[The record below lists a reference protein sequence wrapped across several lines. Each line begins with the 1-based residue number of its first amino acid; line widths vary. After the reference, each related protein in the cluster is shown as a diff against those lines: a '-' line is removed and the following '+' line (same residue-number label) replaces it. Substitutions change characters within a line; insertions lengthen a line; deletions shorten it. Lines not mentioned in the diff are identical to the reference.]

1 MPDTALPATEIA
13 PAALGAQSV
22 ALHRKPALPG
32 FLGRRQIKLGGAGL
46 TPWSLHW
53 VLIYCEAELDWSR
66 ADYSNLSRWSDSHV
80 SLYDGPHPE
89 QAHRLPHERMA
100 ATVLNAWRHASTTAS
115 DMRALILTLKG
126 QREVANDARQDLD
139 VRSQWLGVSRTTE
152 RQIADLWRRRH
163 KAWRVL
169 VAAVRAYRAL
179 REEIGPMTESE
190 AA

>member
-1 MPDTALPATEIA
+1 MDTLTTEIA
-13 PAALGAQSV
+13 ASALSAQAV

-46 TPWSLHW
+46 TPWSLQW

-80 SLYDGPHPE
+80 TGYDGPHPE

-100 ATVLNAWRHASTTAS
+100 ATVLNAWRHASTSAS
-115 DMRALILTLKG
+115 MLRELILVLKEQRKAADDYS
-126 QREVANDARQDLD
+126 QRETYRA
-139 VRSQWLGVSRTTE
+139 QWHGVSKTTE
-152 RQIADLWRRRH
+152 RQIADLWLRRH
-163 KAWRVL
+163 EAWRVL
-169 VAAVRAYRAL
+169 VKAVAAYRAL
-179 REEIGPMTESE
+179 REEIGPMTTEE